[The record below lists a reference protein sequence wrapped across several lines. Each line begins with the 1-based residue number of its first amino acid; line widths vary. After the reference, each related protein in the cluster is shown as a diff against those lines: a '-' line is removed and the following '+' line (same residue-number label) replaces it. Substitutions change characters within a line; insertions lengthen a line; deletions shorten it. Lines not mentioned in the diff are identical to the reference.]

1 MGRRKYNVKN
11 WLKAGIFLLL
21 FCALGGITGKYMMSS
36 AADEEGFFISDKDNV
51 DSSQKVTAITMSTP
65 TQSFYAIPLSGVSFG
80 NDTITW
86 KVDDPD
92 IIDIKSESTT
102 GRITAVIEAKS
113 PGRTTLT
120 ATWERKEG
128 TVSKFYTQSVWVTV
142 PLKIDQGQS
151 DIPGFKQLYVDS
163 TDNKLIMAVS
173 SGSALG
179 VDTSVYQLKCTLGKL
194 SHKQNFESSN
204 ESVVTVSGGSVKAIG
219 AGSATIT
226 VSTQG
231 TDIQT
236 DTITVYVMP
245 QGRFADGTD
254 PEFRFHPLGS
264 EPYVVSGG
272 AVDIEFDAANVD
284 SMNNIVW
291 IVEKFDS
298 MPQSSNVPG
307 KIVYDELNG
316 VTSDYVTSVQAVY
329 NDVTQKAVVTVRA
342 KTGYYRVRGILR
354 DLYEGHTLDVMLT
367 RPISNNLMYFDIH
380 VAPNLRKDT
389 YITMN
394 VGDVYDI
401 LGGFNIPIEDVGNYF
416 NEQNG
421 GGYYTELNIT
431 PYLSLD
437 KTTGKV
443 TALKPTVSN
452 DISQNT
458 YRDIEMQSKDPKLGT
473 VTVHIRVIDGF
484 TLNASDITLF
494 TGASFTLYAI
504 DNTSAISWSTDPEN
518 QTIISIDNGVIK
530 ALKAGTVTVLATQ
543 YDDQGVA
550 KTAKCKVTVVN
561 SATSIVLDPSKTVIE
576 VGEYKTILAKVS
588 PASSTALPSIKWI
601 SSDEKVIEITD
612 SSATTAATVLAK
624 APGIAVVTAIN
635 TDNIILGSC
644 VVTVEQKITSIKFPQ
659 EAITLPLSMGQIQMT
674 PTYSPSSAT
683 ATNLKWT
690 STKTKVATI
699 SANGLLTLKSPGETV
714 ISVQSVYN
722 PSVIAYCTVTVT
734 TSVTGIY
741 LDESTKTIQVGE
753 SYRLTYYF
761 TPKNASESKITWS
774 VLDKSIASV
783 KDGTVTGSKA
793 GQTYI
798 MAKTASGATAMC
810 LLTVEQ
816 SVAGIKLNTNSLSLQ
831 VGDVYYANATLT
843 PATSTDR
850 TVTWKSKN
858 AKVASVTS
866 DGKITAVSAGTTTIT
881 ATTNNN
887 LSAEIEVLVEQPVKG
902 VSLNYKSQTI
912 LVGATFDL
920 KAVIEPAKATNE
932 NVGWSSDD
940 SGIATVSATGTVTGV
955 TAGTTLVTCTTND
968 GGYKASCVVIVKE
981 PVTSLELDKKSKK
994 LGINKTFKLVA
1005 TVDSN
1010 AATNSRVSWTSS
1022 NNKICRITSVSTDGN
1037 TATIKTL
1044 KKGKAEIICKTT
1056 DGSKL
1061 TATCSVNSI
1070 RLVSNIKLNKSY
1082 SRLLEGKSIKLK
1094 AKIKPKKATQK
1105 KVKWTSDNPDVAYV
1119 NANGK
1124 VLALKEGDATIT
1136 AVTGDYKVNGKKSAV
1151 CKISVYAKIPA
1162 TSILTGQKDM
1172 TMIKGGKETI
1182 SATVTPA
1189 DTTDKLKFVSDN
1201 PRVASVNKK
1210 TGTVTAVRT
1219 GTATVTITSSSGKQT
1234 TVEVTVVGLNYT
1246 SCTLE
1251 QYDTF
1256 QLKLEAG
1263 GNESTYNV
1271 SWNSSNPAVATVSQN
1286 GLVTGK
1292 MAGTTVITAYVNGA
1306 SLNCNVTVNN
1316 IR

>member
-1 MGRRKYNVKN
+1 MEKKYNYKSL
-11 WLKAGIFLLL
+11 LKAGFFLLFL
-21 FCALGGITGKYMMSS
+21 CVLGGITGKYMLSL
-36 AADEEGFFISDKDNV
+36 AADGDGFYISDKENV

-65 TQSFYAIPLSGVSFG
+65 TQSFFAIPMSGSFTS
-80 NDTITW
+80 DDEVKW

-92 IIDIKSESTT
+92 IIDIESEVST
-102 GRITAVIEAKS
+102 GRVTVLIRAKS

-120 ATWERKEG
+120 ATWEKKNADG
-128 TVSKFYTQSVWVTV
+128 SKSFYRNQSVWVTV

-179 VDTSVYQLKCTLGKL
+179 VDTSVYQLKCTLGTL
-194 SHKQNFESSN
+194 GHKQNFESSN
-204 ESVVTVSGGSVKAIG
+204 ESVVTVSGGALKAVG
-219 AGSATIT
+219 AGSANIT

-245 QGRFADGTD
+245 QGRFADGDD
-254 PEFRFHPLGS
+254 PEFRFHPLS
-264 EPYVVSGG
+264 SNPYVVSGG
-272 AVDIEFDAANVD
+272 SVDIEFDAANVD

-298 MPQSSNVPG
+298 LPQSASVPG

-316 VTSDYVTSVQAVY
+316 ITSDYVTSVQAVY
-329 NDVTQKAVVTVRA
+329 NDITQKAIVTVRA

-367 RPISNNLMYFDIH
+367 RPISNNLMYFDINM
-380 VAPNLRKDT
+380 APNLRKET

-401 LGGFNIPIEDVGNYF
+401 LGGFNIPTEDIGNYF
-416 NEQNG
+416 VDSDGN
-421 GGYYTELNIT
+421 YYTELNIL
-431 PYLSLD
+431 PCLSLD
-437 KTTGKV
+437 KATGKV

-452 DISQNT
+452 DISENT
-458 YRDIEMQSKDPKLGT
+458 YRDIEMQSKDPELDR
-473 VTVHIRVIDGF
+473 VTIHIRVIDDF
-484 TLNASDITLF
+484 TLNASEITLF

-504 DNTSAISWSTDPEN
+504 DNTGAISWSTDPDN
-518 QTIISIDNGVIK
+518 QTVISIEDGVIK
-530 ALKAGTVTVLATQ
+530 GLKAGTVTVIATQ

-561 SATSIVLDPSKTVIE
+561 SATSIVLDPSKTTIE

-588 PASSTALPSIKWI
+588 PASTTMLPSIKWI

-624 APGIAVVTAIN
+624 SPGIAVVTAIN

-659 EAITLPLSMGQIQMT
+659 AAISLPLSMGQLQMT
-674 PTYSPSSAT
+674 PTYSPTSAT

-699 SANGLLTLKSPGETV
+699 SANGLLTLKSAGETV
-714 ISVQSVYN
+714 ISVQSESN
-722 PSVIAYCTVTVT
+722 PAVIAYCTVTVT
-734 TSVTGIY
+734 TSVTGLY

-761 TPKNASESKITWS
+761 TPKNATESKITWS
-774 VLDKSIASV
+774 ALDKSVASV

-816 SVAGIKLNTNSLSLQ
+816 SVTGIKLNTNSLSLQ
-831 VGDVYYANATLT
+831 TGDVYYANATLT
-843 PATSTDR
+843 PATSTNKV
-850 TVTWKSKN
+850 VTWKSKN

-887 LSAEIEVLVEQPVKG
+887 LSAEIEVVVEQPVKG

-912 LVGATFDL
+912 LVGGTFEL

-932 NVGWSSDD
+932 NVTWSSDD
-940 SGIATVSATGTVTGV
+940 SGVATVSAAGAVTGV
-955 TAGTTLVTCTTND
+955 TAGTTLVTCTTGD

-981 PVTSLELDKKSKK
+981 PVTSLTLDKKSKK
-994 LGINKTFKLVA
+994 LGIGRTFKLVA

-1022 NNKICRITSVSTDGN
+1022 NNKICRITSISTDGN

-1061 TATCSVNSI
+1061 TATCGVNSI

-1094 AKIKPKKATQK
+1094 AKIKPKNATQK
-1105 KVKWTSDNPDVAYV
+1105 NVKWTSDNPDVAYV

-1151 CKISVYAKIPA
+1151 CKISVYAKVPA

-1172 TMIKGGKETI
+1172 TMIRGAKETI
-1182 SATVTPA
+1182 SATITPA
-1189 DTTDKLKFVSDN
+1189 DTTDTLKFVSDN

-1210 TGTVTAVRT
+1210 TGTVTAAST
-1219 GTATVTITSSSGKQT
+1219 GTATITITSSSGKQT

-1246 SCTLE
+1246 SCTME

-1263 GNESTYNV
+1263 GNENGYNV

-1292 MAGTTVITAYVNGA
+1292 RAGTTMITAYVNGA
-1306 SLNCNVTVNN
+1306 SLTCSVRVND